1 MINMFL
7 TKKEEQMCDGEFGET
22 VRKSMDI
29 LVALGDIYGA
39 SKLVDI
45 TSAQVSGVSYKTI
58 GDAGLEY
65 LQDLAGDDK
74 GVASVNSSL
83 NPPGTDLD
91 NWEALGFPKEFSVKQ
106 NQIVEAYGKLGIS
119 KTCTCTPYLVGNV
132 PRFRDHVS
140 WSESSAVAYVN
151 SVIGAKT
158 NREGG
163 PAALAAAIVGK
174 TPLYGFHLDEN
185 RKANLVVDVET
196 ELAGADFGALGYIVG
211 KIVGGG
217 VPYFTLKNIPDN
229 NNLKTLGAALAS
241 SGSVALYHMENVTP
255 EYELAAKSEADDH
268 ITISE
273 DDFLDTRNK
282 LSTTAD
288 EPDLIC
294 LGCPHASLEE
304 IKEVANIVRGKS
316 IKNKLWICTSVSVK
330 ATADRMGYTKA
341 IEDAGGNVVCDTCM
355 VVAPIEDMGFEVIG
369 VNSLKLTQESTTT
382 SKYSVEGMGFAI
394 PIEDALS
401 YAGIIESGKSVSRPY
416 LGVSM
421 LDITDSYYLWQAG
434 IKVPKN
440 VTEGVAVLEVVSS
453 SPAAKAGLQKNDIIT
468 KIEDEKISSVAK
480 LRYELYKHNP
490 GDTIKVT
497 YNRDGKENTAEVT
510 LEESK

>member
-1 MINMFL
+1 MFL
-7 TKKEEQMCDGEFGET
+7 TKKEQEMCDGEFGET
-22 VRKSMDI
+22 IRKSMDI

-58 GDAGLEY
+58 GQAGLEY
-65 LQDLAGDDK
+65 LEDLASEEFEYSGIN
-74 GVASVNSSL
+74 ASL

-91 NWEALGFPKEFSVKQ
+91 NWKALGFPEDFSIKQ
-106 NQIVEAYGKLGIS
+106 NQIVDAYGKLGIS

-151 SVIGAKT
+151 SVIGARS

-185 RKANLVVDVET
+185 RKANLIVNVNS
-196 ELAGADFGALGYIVG
+196 ELAGADWGALGYIVG

-217 VPYFTLKNIPDN
+217 VPYFKVKNIPTN
-229 NNLKTLGAALAS
+229 NDLKTLGAALAS

-255 EYELAAKSEADDH
+255 EWDINDIEEIEDYVFVSDKDILETRSKLTTTDREA
-268 ITISE
+268 
-273 DDFLDTRNK
+273 
-282 LSTTAD
+282 
-288 EPDLIC
+288 DLIC

-304 IKEVANIVRGKS
+304 IKKVALIVEGKT

-330 ATADRMGYTKA
+330 ATADRMGYTEM
-341 IEDAGGNVVCDTCM
+341 IESAGGNVVCDTCM

-369 VNSLKLTQESTTT
+369 VNS
-382 SKYSVEGMGFAI
+382 
-394 PIEDALS
+394 
-401 YAGIIESGKSVSRPY
+401 
-416 LGVSM
+416 
-421 LDITDSYYLWQAG
+421 
-434 IKVPKN
+434 
-440 VTEGVAVLEVVSS
+440 
-453 SPAAKAGLQKNDIIT
+453 AKAANYVPSMCGLDVVY
-468 KIEDEKISSVAK
+468 DDV
-480 LRYELYKHNP
+480 
-490 GDTIKVT
+490 
-497 YNRDGKENTAEVT
+497 ENLIRFE
-510 LEESK
+510 

>member
-58 GDAGLEY
+58 GEAGLEY
-65 LQDLAGDDK
+65 LEDLAGDGL
-74 GVASVNSSL
+74 GVASVNASL

-91 NWEALGFPKEFSVKQ
+91 NWRELGFPEDFSVKQ
-106 NQIVEAYGKLGIS
+106 NKIVDAYAKLGIS

-132 PRFRDHVS
+132 PRFADHVS

-151 SVIGAKT
+151 SVIGART

-174 TPLYGFHLDEN
+174 TPLYGFHLEQN
-185 RKANLVVDVET
+185 RKANLVVNVTT
-196 ELAGADFGALGYIVG
+196 ELRGADFGALGYIIGKVVG
-211 KIVGGG
+211 SG
-217 VPYFTLKNIPDN
+217 VPYFKLKNTPDN
-229 NNLKTLGAALAS
+229 NDLKTLGAALAS

-255 EYELAAKSEADDH
+255 EYKQADAEEVED
-268 ITISE
+268 IMFISE
-273 DDFLDTRNK
+273 KDILKTRED
-282 LSTTAD
+282 LTTTD
-288 EPDLIC
+288 REPDLIC

-304 IKEVANIVRGKS
+304 IKRVANIVHGKT

-330 ATADRMGYTKA
+330 ATADRMGYTKS
-341 IEDAGGNVVCDTCM
+341 IEQAGGNVVCDTCM

-369 VNSLKLTQESTTT
+369 VNS
-382 SKYSVEGMGFAI
+382 
-394 PIEDALS
+394 
-401 YAGIIESGKSVSRPY
+401 
-416 LGVSM
+416 
-421 LDITDSYYLWQAG
+421 
-434 IKVPKN
+434 
-440 VTEGVAVLEVVSS
+440 
-453 SPAAKAGLQKNDIIT
+453 AKAANYVPSMCGLDVVYND
-468 KIEDEKISSVAK
+468 V
-480 LRYELYKHNP
+480 
-490 GDTIKVT
+490 
-497 YNRDGKENTAEVT
+497 ENLIQFE
-510 LEESK
+510 